1 MARPASPEK
10 QREYDQLKCFLI
22 LWETHLTPNRVF
34 KLDHPYS
41 PINVLA
47 GFERKFGVSRALIG
61 LKQAVNDVLET
72 CMDFSPQQIA
82 AADASLAKGGAP
94 TITQLWQGRSRQY
107 RAILRRGH
115 LRNDTEFYLASSI
128 LSDTASQVP
137 SSERIALDN
146 MVASYESRQA

>member
-1 MARPASPEK
+1 MAKSTSPEK
-10 QREYDQLKCFLI
+10 QREYDQLMSFLVH
-22 LWETHLTPNRVF
+22 WETHLTPNRVF
-34 KLDHPYS
+34 ELSHPYN

-47 GFERKFGVSRALIG
+47 GFERKFGVSRTLIG

-72 CMDFSPQQIA
+72 CEDFPPQQIA

-107 RAILRRGH
+107 KAILRRGH

-128 LSDTASQVP
+128 LANTASQVP
-137 SSERIALDN
+137 PNELRALDD
-146 MVASYESRQA
+146 MVASYEFKRA

>member
-1 MARPASPEK
+1 MAKSVSPET

-22 LWETHLTPNRVF
+22 HWETHLTPNRVF
-34 KLDHPYS
+34 EINHPYS
-41 PINVLA
+41 PINMLA

-72 CMDFSPQQIA
+72 CEDFSPQQIA
-82 AADASLAKGGAP
+82 AADSSLAKSGAS

-115 LRNDTEFYLASSI
+115 LRSDTEYYLASSI
-128 LSDTASQVP
+128 LADTASQVP
-137 SSERIALDN
+137 SSERIALDD
-146 MVASYESRQA
+146 MVASYESKRA